1 MIDLTEI
8 ACIDF
13 DELQQQ
19 LSLATQGLV
28 SVTVAVGEITSKLR
42 LAKNSSSMSE
52 QWVRTWGETL
62 PKKAAAK
69 MLGVSVTY
77 LNKLIIGG
85 EILTTPDGRV
95 VVRSAA
101 EWANSIQMRQKTMKQ
116 KWHI

>member
-1 MIDLTEI
+1 MET
-8 ACIDF
+8 ARVDF
-13 DELQQQ
+13 DELQRQ
-19 LSLATQGLV
+19 LSAAVEGLNA
-28 SVTVAVGEITSKLR
+28 VTGAVGQITVKLR
-42 LAKNSSSMSE
+42 AAKDSSSVGE

-77 LNKLIIGG
+77 LNKLINDGG
-85 EILTTPDGRV
+85 IAVTPDGRV

-101 EWANSIQMRQKTMKQ
+101 EWVNSASAERKAGKQ